1 MTTEL
6 ATQGT
11 NPFLAYS
18 TAVNRRTIVGDL
30 LRFSKGDWTAGQNDE
45 EIEEGTQFVALMDEL
60 TIGWT
65 KWEGGKPVEHQL
77 GRLIEGYRPAKR
89 SDLGD
94 SDETQWETDNA
105 GQRRDPWVLVNHLI
119 LKEVDS
125 DRLYTFAPSSRGGL
139 NAIGQL
145 CEAYGK
151 AIRAKP
157 DQLPIIEVGVSAY
170 KHSNTE
176 YGKVKIPVLKV
187 VGWTPKA
194 EAMAALDASADE
206 APDDLDAAPF

>member
-6 ATQGT
+6 TT
-11 NPFLAYS
+11 STSNPFLAYS
-18 TAVNRRTIVGDL
+18 TAVNRRVIIGDL
-30 LRFSKGDWTAGQNDE
+30 LRFNKGEWVAGSNEE
-45 EIEEGTQFVALMDEL
+45 EIENGTQFVALMDEL
-60 TIGWT
+60 MVGWT

-77 GRLIEGYRPAKR
+77 GKLVEGYRPFKR
-89 SDLGD
+89 SELGD
-94 SDETQWETDNA
+94 ADEGLWETDMT
-105 GQRRDPWVLVNHLI
+105 GKRRDPWQLVNHLI

-157 DQLPIIEVGVSAY
+157 DSFPIIEVGVSAY
-170 KHSNTE
+170 KHDS

-194 EAMAALDASADE
+194 EAMAALDASTDE
-206 APDDLDAAPF
+206 ATDDLEATPF